1 MATKLFHLPNNR
13 RRLAREKIWRV
24 SAAALP
30 GWLQVFA
37 SPHFSRLPSLF
48 YLEDSPRTSKGT
60 TDSLCEVFYLG
71 DTPRPPAPN
80 NKTIRMFRCARS
92 GCRTPPPRI
101 LHLLRVESR
110 EAIMPRPSHL
120 DPDVPLS
127 VHPAPDVRKLAHVDV
142 IVAAF
147 VNRKKVV
154 FLPVVMVSIDMM

>member
-1 MATKLFHLPNNR
+1 MEGIGGCTSG
-13 RRLAREKIWRV
+13 LA
-24 SAAALP
+24 
-30 GWLQVFA
+30 A
-37 SPHFSRLPSLF
+37 SVRQTSFQSPTSLL
-48 YLEDSPRTSKGT
+48 YGEESPLTPTGKP
-60 TDSLCEVFYLG
+60 DSLHSIVYLG

-80 NKTIRMFRCARS
+80 NKTTRMFRCARS

>member
-1 MATKLFHLPNNR
+1 MVEFPLVPGMSDYTTKLFHLPNNR
-13 RRLAREKIWRV
+13 RRLAMKKIWIV

-101 LHLLRVESR
+101 LHLLRSMFPTL
-110 EAIMPRPSHL
+110 I
-120 DPDVPLS
+120 
-127 VHPAPDVRKLAHVDV
+127 VRRSLRLNLTQYFLV
-142 IVAAF
+142 IWF
-147 VNRKKVV
+147 TR
-154 FLPVVMVSIDMM
+154 